1 MNKWPVS
8 ETETEKLV
16 NIVKTKQQQQKK
28 SHNVQCS
35 GEDFQKDLSIPPEFL
50 VKM

>member
-16 NIVKTKQQQQKK
+16 NIVKTKQQQKK

>member
-1 MNKWPVS
+1 MNEWPVS
-8 ETETEKLV
+8 EIETGKLV
-16 NIVKTKQQQQKK
+16 NIVKTKQQKKK

>member
-1 MNKWPVS
+1 MNEWPVS
-8 ETETEKLV
+8 ETETGKLV
-16 NIVKTKQQQQKK
+16 NIVKTKQQKK